1 LNSGLPAAQQLV
13 TSKQTIRLQL
23 GKEPVQE
30 LDIELS
36 VGKLVSSG
44 IANWSFD
51 CTHNNDLVDYFKTMF
66 EGGL

>member
-1 LNSGLPAAQQLV
+1 V
-13 TSKQTIRLQL
+13 QL

-44 IANWSFD
+44 IASWSFD